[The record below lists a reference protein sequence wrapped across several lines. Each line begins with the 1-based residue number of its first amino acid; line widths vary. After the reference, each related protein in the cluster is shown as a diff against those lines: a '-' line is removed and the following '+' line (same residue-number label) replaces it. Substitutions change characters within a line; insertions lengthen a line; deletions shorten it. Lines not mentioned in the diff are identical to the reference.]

1 MNSVL
6 RFPGGLL
13 AFRVSWR
20 VSLFVLITLF
30 LASLIGFRMP
40 WWAAVS
46 VSIFVGTGT
55 FLWVCWMIS
64 QRIAA
69 LKSTLAGIGEDNVV
83 SPQNGSPSLPRDELT
98 LLINLARE
106 ADQRVASQMQ
116 ELERMENYRQEFLGN
131 VSHELKTPIFAIRGF
146 AETLLGGALDDE
158 RVRRSFVKKVLR
170 NANRL
175 GNLAEDL
182 SSVAR
187 IEMGELSMD
196 LQPLD
201 LIELGREVLES
212 LESMASDRQI
222 SLRLSMPADL
232 PEVVAD
238 RNHISQVLSNLVENG
253 IKYGK
258 DGGRVEVIAR
268 PLHERTLKVSV
279 VDNGVGI
286 TPEYIPR
293 LTERFF
299 RVEHSR
305 SSKLGGT
312 GLGLA
317 IVKHILS
324 AHGSQLMIESL
335 PGSGSTFGFTLATVG
350 EKTEMSP
357 G

>member
-1 MNSVL
+1 MNSTQRL
-6 RFPGGLL
+6 PGALL
-13 AFRVSWR
+13 AYRVAWR

-30 LASLIGFRMP
+30 LASLLGFRMP
-40 WWAAVS
+40 WWAVVS
-46 VSIFVGTGT
+46 VSILVGFGT
-55 FLWVCWMIS
+55 FLWMRWMIT
-64 QRIAA
+64 QRITA
-69 LKSTLAGIGEDNVV
+69 LKSTLIGIGEGNVIL
-83 SPQNGSPSLPRDELT
+83 PQNGSALPRDELT

-116 ELERMENYRQEFLGN
+116 ELERMENYRREFLGN

-146 AETLLGGALDDE
+146 AETLLSGALDDE
-158 RVRRSFVKKVLR
+158 HVRRSFVKKVLR

-196 LQPLD
+196 IQPFNL
-201 LIELGREVLES
+201 LELGQEVLES

-222 SLRLSMPADL
+222 SLRLSMPSDL
-232 PEVVAD
+232 PEVMAD
-238 RNHISQVLSNLVENG
+238 RNHISQVLSNLIDNG

-268 PLHERTLKVSV
+268 PLNEQMIKVSV
-279 VDNGVGI
+279 VDDGVGVA
-286 TPEYIPR
+286 PEYIPR

-335 PGSGSTFGFTLATVG
+335 PGSGSTFGFTLSTID
-350 EKTEMSP
+350 EMT
-357 G
+357 